1 MTELSNSLVW
11 GVWAM
16 DKALDGNFV
25 VKWIGLCAVWLCGLA
40 APAMAQSNLFLGWH
54 IQAAAGYQ
62 TVTPSLTNYSN
73 SGYTNSQASTGI
85 PLVVGVGFTFALTER
100 QVLGLTYERDLRSTR
115 PAGQDF
121 YDSSNALISSTS
133 MGFKNASLWSL
144 VLGQLIRNGS
154 MVYTKL
160 GYASMDTTH
169 ASNNFYMDGYGAG
182 VGFKTFLNPFQY
194 IYTEYN
200 YTKMTDRN
208 VSIGSDSFKASAVGK
223 GGLVGIGWQF

>member
-1 MTELSNSLVW
+1 
-11 GVWAM
+11 M
-16 DKALDGNFV
+16 DRAFDGNLV
-25 VKWIGLCAVWLCGLA
+25 VKWIWICAGWGCGLA

-54 IQAAAGYQ
+54 IQAATGYQ

-73 SGYTNSQASTGI
+73 SGYTNSQASAGI
-85 PLVVGVGFTFALTER
+85 PLVLGVGFTFAMTER

-121 YDSSNALISSTS
+121 YANNALISSTT
-133 MGFKNASLWSL
+133 MGFKNASQWSL

-160 GYASMDTTH
+160 GYASLDTTD
-169 ASNNFYMDGYGAG
+169 AANNFSLDGYGAG

-194 IYTEYN
+194 VYTEYN